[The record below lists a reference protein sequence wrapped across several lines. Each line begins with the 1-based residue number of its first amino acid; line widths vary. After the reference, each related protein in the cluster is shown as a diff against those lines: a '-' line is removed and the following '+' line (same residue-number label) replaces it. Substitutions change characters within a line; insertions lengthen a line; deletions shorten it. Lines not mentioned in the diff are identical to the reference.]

1 VKAWLYEQSS
11 STERQLHGVLR
22 VLNVEL
28 AAAMLAARLQE
39 VPGVTHFGP
48 LEQPQQLA
56 DSCAEFFELTCS
68 SSSSSSSKAGQQQQ
82 QLQPQPKVASK
93 L

>member
-28 AAAMLAARLQE
+28 AAAMPVARLQE
-39 VPGVTHFGP
+39 VQGVTHFGP

-56 DSCAEFFELTCS
+56 DSCAEFIELTCS
-68 SSSSSSSKAGQQQQ
+68 SSSNSSKAGPQQQQ
-82 QLQPQPKVASK
+82 RQPQPKVASR